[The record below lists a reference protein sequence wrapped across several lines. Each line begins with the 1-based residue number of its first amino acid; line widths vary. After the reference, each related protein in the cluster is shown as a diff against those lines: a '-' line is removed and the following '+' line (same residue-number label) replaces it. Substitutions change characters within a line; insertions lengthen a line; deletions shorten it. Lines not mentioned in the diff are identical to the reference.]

1 MKNILTILKVN
12 LCKNNIKKMEEKV
25 MKIEIPEGYE
35 IDKEQ
40 SSFEKIVFKKK
51 EQEVKTWDDLI
62 NRDLS
67 SSSKYIT
74 NWSFIHEAIGD
85 KFSHN
90 DKNCFIDEKHAKSA
104 LAMAQIS
111 QLMPYY
117 GGPIT
122 DEEWEDLTAKYVI
135 VRYNKEIRLWY
146 NINAFNF
153 LAFHTKEQR
162 DMFYKYNESLIK
174 DYLMID

>member
-1 MKNILTILKVN
+1 METIELIAKLMEKIMKQKSVTIN
-12 LCKNNIKKMEEKV
+12 
-25 MKIEIPEGYE
+25 IPEEYE

-40 SSFEKIVFKKK
+40 STFEKIVFKKK
-51 EQEVKTWDDLI
+51 EKEVKTWEDLI

-74 NWSFIHEAIGD
+74 SWSFIQGAVGD

-90 DKNCFIDEKHAKSA
+90 DKNCFIDYKHAKSA

-117 GGPIT
+117 GGAIT
-122 DEEWEDLTAKYVI
+122 DKEWGDLTAKHI
-135 VRYNKEIRLWY
+135 IARNNKKIILRT
-146 NINAFNF
+146 NTNPFSF
-153 LAFHTKEQR
+153 LAFHTRRQR
-162 DMFYKYNESLIK
+162 DLFLRYNRELVK
-174 DYLMID
+174 EYLMLD